1 MISDIYRGILEFFR
15 GAETI
20 KSVFEA
26 RSEKFARRAIVQFV
40 IELETLHSQVGLLLR
55 YFDETDDPAFK
66 SVIGN
71 YVREGE
77 IKQLVKD
84 VVESHR
90 RVAEYFF
97 ADGDKFVVDALAPFA
112 ERLKETGYVALM
124 RSDYVFYNSNFD
136 AIDAYENGTDLFQ
149 VGDFAHLRDAN
160 NALASTVAD
169 LNQYVSSSFSVEE
182 IFEFAKSLHER
193 NHGSAGVSAAR
204 NRLQNWQ
211 DKKADARKSASRDAL
226 EYWEKNKKER

>member
-1 MISDIYRGILEFFR
+1 MISDVYRGILEFFR

-20 KSVFEA
+20 KSILGA
-26 RSEKFARRAIVQFV
+26 RSEKMARRAIVHFA

-71 YVREGE
+71 YVREGQ

-84 VVESHR
+84 ILVSHR
-90 RVAEYFF
+90 QVAEYFF

-112 ERLKETGYVALM
+112 EKLKETGYLALM
-124 RSDYVFYNSNFD
+124 QSDYVFYNSNFD
-136 AIDAYENGTDLFQ
+136 AIDTYENGTDLFQ
-149 VGDFAHLRDAN
+149 IGDFAHLQAAN
-160 NALASTVAD
+160 KALASTVAN
-169 LNQYVSSSFSVEE
+169 LNEYVTSSFSVEE

-193 NHGSAGVSAAR
+193 NRKSDGVSAAR
-204 NRLQNWQ
+204 NQLENWQ
-211 DKKADARKSASRDAL
+211 DRKAEVRKSASKDAL
-226 EYWEKNKKER
+226 EYWEKNKQKR